1 MIAKLPVAWREA
13 LEELSRRKLRTL
25 LTLLGLIFGIGAI
38 VAMQAVGEG
47 SRREALRLVQGLG
60 LNNLIVEA
68 KSRDEDSLR
77 EERARTLG
85 LTLADAA
92 AALSVVPGAE
102 QYAGSKAIRTYS
114 VGSDAGQSDAQASG
128 VSPAFF
134 ELSSLNLAEGRA
146 LSNDDEDRLAAVAVL
161 GHQVAHDLF
170 PNGNAIGAYIK
181 LNHVWLQVVGV
192 LADRD
197 LAKDQFEGVQL
208 GSESNRVFVPLA
220 TALARFRYQPME
232 DQLDRL
238 LLKVDDPSRLGSA
251 AAVLSELLGQRHA
264 GVDDFSL
271 VVPQQLYRQ
280 HQQTQRIFRIV
291 MGAIAAVSLLVGG
304 IGIMNIMLANVLERR
319 REIGLLR
326 ALGARRRDIIAQ
338 FLRETTVI
346 CGLGALL
353 GLLFGGLLAY
363 LIAAL
368 AGWQVGWAPIPILG
382 ATFVCALVG
391 LLFGVYPARQ
401 AAQLDPIT
409 ALRAE

>member
-1 MIAKLPVAWREA
+1 MIARLPVAWREA

-60 LNNLIVEA
+60 LNNLIVES

-77 EERARTLG
+77 EDRARTLG

-102 QYAGSKAIRTYS
+102 QYAGSKAIRTFA
-114 VGSDAGQSDAQASG
+114 VGSDAGHSDAQASG

-134 ELSSLNLAEGRA
+134 GLSSLSVAQGRA
-146 LSNDDEDRLAAVAVL
+146 LSEDDEQRLAAVAVL

-170 PNGNAIGAYIK
+170 PDGNAIGAYIK

-220 TALARFRYQPME
+220 TALARFRFQAME

-238 LLKVDDPSRLGSA
+238 LLKVDDPSRLGVA
-251 AAVLSELLGQRHA
+251 ASVLSELLGQRHA
-264 GVDDFSL
+264 GVDDYSL
-271 VVPQQLYRQ
+271 IVPQQLYRQ

-401 AAQLDPIT
+401 AAQLDPIP